1 MYRMPNQKIIWL
13 LSSVKSETEAKYNDY
28 SRRYNA
34 TNSPVE
40 EKELLKKADVVIAEN
55 RKVKEYLTRYNNLFL
70 ELSCNGNGNITRVLI
85 AINQLEAEV
94 IRKYLTKE
102 LESKLKVK
110 KDMYTILSLENSHI
124 KKEICADVV
133 MSVLSACGFVFLLN
147 AAPMLAEPF
156 KKAMCVVGEV
166 FITAGGLIYA
176 GDIVQKLRLKE
187 SDENTIASLDI
198 LGSNDYLNDMGIKP
212 HM

>member
-28 SRRYNA
+28 SRRYHE

-55 RKVKEYLTRYNNLFL
+55 RKVKEYLIRYNNLFL
-70 ELSCNGNGNITRVLI
+70 ELSCNGNANITRVLI
-85 AINQLEAEV
+85 AINQLEAQV

-110 KDMYTILSLENSHI
+110 SDMYTILSLENSHI
-124 KKEICADVV
+124 KKEIGADVI
-133 MSVLSACGFVFLLN
+133 MTAISVFGVAGLLSM
-147 AAPMLAEPF
+147 APLAAEPF
-156 KKAMCVVGEV
+156 QKTMCVLGNVACTAGLFV
-166 FITAGGLIYA
+166 FI

-187 SDENTIASLDI
+187 SDENAIASLDI
-198 LGSNDYLNDMGIKP
+198 LGTNDYLNDMGIKP